1 MNLIGVS
8 LRLTDKELKIEVARL
23 PIIKETDKVLKL
35 NNNSE
40 LVFDCFVN
48 IPKDKIGVVQK
59 GRFSDSVGGFE
70 RRLWDTDDS
79 PENEQKMIEHLKIC
93 VRNEMERR
101 RHTFDEMLD
110 NLNKG

>member
-8 LRLTDKELKIEVARL
+8 LRLTDNKLEIEVSRL

-40 LVFDCFVN
+40 LVSDCLAN

-59 GRFSDSVGGFE
+59 GRFSDSVGNFE

-79 PENEQKMIEHLKIC
+79 PENERKMIEHLKIC
-93 VRNEMERR
+93 ARNEMERR
-101 RHTFDEMLD
+101 RNTFDKMLD
-110 NLNKG
+110 HLNRV